1 MKNIIL
7 VILLS
12 FTISCIYCQDKDVT
26 QIFFI
31 RHAEKVKDGSDDPML
46 TKKGEAR
53 AENWAQI
60 FKNINFDAIY
70 STETIRT
77 LSTALP
83 TAVESK
89 LEITP
94 YNAKDID
101 IIKLAEKHKGQIILI
116 VGHSNTTPRLV
127 NILIEEER
135 YGEIEINN
143 NSNLY
148 IVNYRSTGCSISLL
162 TINL

>member
-1 MKNIIL
+1 MKKAIIIIIL
-7 VILLS
+7 SLIAGGV
-12 FTISCIYCQDKDVT
+12 FCQDNDVT
-26 QIFFI
+26 QLFFI

-46 TKKGEAR
+46 TERGEAR

-60 FKNINFDAIY
+60 FQNVDFDAIY
-70 STETIRT
+70 STQTIRT

-94 YNAKDID
+94 YNANEID
-101 IIKLAEKHKGQIILI
+101 IIKLAKKHKGQVILV

-127 NILIEEER
+127 NLLIEEKR
-135 YGEIEINN
+135 YGEIETNN

-148 IVNYRSTGCSISLL
+148 IVNFSSTGCTVSLL